1 MKTLTIEVT
10 DRKVANK
17 RFLSAVKNSR
27 RQGEFLSFPD
37 LELLHKVMTP
47 KRMRILREL
56 QQIGPI
62 GLRVLARTLN
72 MDAGNLQ
79 RDMKP
84 LKDFGLV
91 EASEDGLFVPY
102 DEIRLELVIKRVA

>member
-1 MKTLTIEVT
+1 MKTLTIEVA
-10 DRKVANK
+10 DRKAANK
-17 RFLSAVKNSR
+17 RFLSAAKKGR

-37 LELLHKVMTP
+37 LELLHKVLTP
-47 KRMRILREL
+47 KRMRILQEL

-62 GLRVLARTLN
+62 GLRALARTLD

-79 RDMKP
+79 RDVKQ

-91 EASEDGLFVPY
+91 EASEDGFLVPY